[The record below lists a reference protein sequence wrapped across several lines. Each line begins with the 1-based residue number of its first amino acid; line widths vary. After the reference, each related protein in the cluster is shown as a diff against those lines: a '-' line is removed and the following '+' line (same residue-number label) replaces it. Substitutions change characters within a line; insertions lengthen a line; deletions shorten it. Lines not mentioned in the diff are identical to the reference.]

1 MSRPELLI
9 LGGGV
14 AGGVAACAF
23 AAEGRAVTLLTQERR
38 HPTYEGLSP
47 RAAEGLRTAGCERA
61 LEAAGP
67 WVERISHWNGET
79 RTVNGET
86 VAGALGTARYRDR
99 QPQPPQGLGPVRL
112 MCEII
117 DYRYARTLSG
127 ASQMIDPYIHRGLW
141 RDVQIWLPAVEYRRE
156 EGNLEN
162 LRAPTTLPLVVK
174 IFPMMTW
181 LWLGLLLALAG
192 AIAAMRHEF
201 KRV

>member
-86 VAGALGTARYRDR
+86 VAGAWVPRATA
-99 QPQPPQGLGPVRL
+99 
-112 MCEII
+112 
-117 DYRYARTLSG
+117 T
-127 ASQMIDPYIHRGLW
+127 ASRSRPRGSDPC
-141 RDVQIWLPAVEYRRE
+141 A
-156 EGNLEN
+156 
-162 LRAPTTLPLVVK
+162 
-174 IFPMMTW
+174 
-181 LWLGLLLALAG
+181 
-192 AIAAMRHEF
+192 
-201 KRV
+201 